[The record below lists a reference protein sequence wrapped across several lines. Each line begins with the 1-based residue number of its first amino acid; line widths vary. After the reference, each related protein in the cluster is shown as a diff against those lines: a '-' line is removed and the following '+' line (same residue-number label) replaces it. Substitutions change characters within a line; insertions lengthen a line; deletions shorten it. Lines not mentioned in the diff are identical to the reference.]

1 MGIDIFIP
9 DCLLGLGNFYFKEFN
24 MTKQNIIRMG
34 RRMPNL
40 FYTPLGSYLI
50 GLLMGYL
57 IWGKA

>member
-1 MGIDIFIP
+1 MNRD
-9 DCLLGLGNFYFKEFN
+9 E
-24 MTKQNIIRMG
+24 IISMR

-40 FYTPLGSYLI
+40 FYTPLGAYLI